1 MHVHGEGRVKNL
13 HPSLVTKN
21 HNVSKLQNKQQLA
34 ESISSNIKKKPH
46 YILSEYTQFR
56 TPLLGITFAHLFSVR
71 CKAVDSQKLY
81 PSLTA
86 NKHFPAACSDHGN
99 LPLLDRLHAKMF
111 TLSQM
116 LCIPQYGDATLNILT
131 SSAVAS
137 AGSDTS
143 SIFSDIFSTSEV
155 LENNKW
161 HSCTSALSKRSPESG
176 QIIQRFFSAIQE
188 AFPAS
193 FLSHRQPLAT

>member
-1 MHVHGEGRVKNL
+1 MQGCGFPEMIPTPNSKQTLPCCLLRPWKPAFAWSPSCKNVH
-13 HPSLVTKN
+13 S
-21 HNVSKLQNKQQLA
+21 
-34 ESISSNIKKKPH
+34 
-46 YILSEYTQFR
+46 
-56 TPLLGITFAHLFSVR
+56 
-71 CKAVDSQKLY
+71 
-81 PSLTA
+81 
-86 NKHFPAACSDHGN
+86 
-99 LPLLDRLHAKMF
+99 
-111 TLSQM
+111 LSQM

-176 QIIQRFFSAIQE
+176 QIIQRFFSAIWE

-193 FLSHRQPLAT
+193 FLSHSQPLATWRADVCTGSCGSVGSTSLLTVYWLLSPSKPQPWQWGPHLPLPVCSTPYCMSTCDLHILAKH